1 MGNPAKA
8 SGENALSYLEELLNR
23 YETVLHQHRLDN
35 PDLYHTWL
43 RVFYF
48 LNDVAIF
55 TKI

>member
-35 PDLYHTWL
+35 PDLYQL
-43 RVFYF
+43 GF
-48 LNDVAIF
+48 VA
-55 TKI
+55 